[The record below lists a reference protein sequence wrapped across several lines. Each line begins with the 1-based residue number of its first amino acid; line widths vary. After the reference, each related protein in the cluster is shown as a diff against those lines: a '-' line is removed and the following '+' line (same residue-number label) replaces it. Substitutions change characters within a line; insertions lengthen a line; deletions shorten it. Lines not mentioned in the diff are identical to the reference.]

1 MTENTDKTLEY
12 DELSEEMQEELSDG
26 YDPDEE
32 EEPKH
37 E

>member
-12 DELSEEMQEELSDG
+12 DQLPEEMQEELADG

-32 EEPKH
+32 EESEH

>member
-1 MTENTDKTLEY
+1 MTENTDKTLDYEQ
-12 DELSEEMQEELSDG
+12 LPEEMQEELSYG

>member
-1 MTENTDKTLEY
+1 MDFE
-12 DELSEEMQEELSDG
+12 ELPEEMKEELTCG

>member
-1 MTENTDKTLEY
+1 MTENKTFQMGFE
-12 DELSEEMQEELSDG
+12 ELPEEMKEELTCG